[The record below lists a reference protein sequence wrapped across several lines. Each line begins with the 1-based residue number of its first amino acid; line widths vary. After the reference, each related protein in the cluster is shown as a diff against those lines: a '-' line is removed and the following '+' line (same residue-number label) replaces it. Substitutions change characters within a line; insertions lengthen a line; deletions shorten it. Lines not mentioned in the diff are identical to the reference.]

1 MNRQG
6 KVIACDG
13 NLAKVQL
20 VRHEACDH
28 CNACELGQEE
38 SIKVIEVEALNPL
51 GAKTGALVEIDMADQ
66 NVLVAAFIAYTIP
79 LIVLITTLVL
89 STTLLNFTPFA
100 GQAEVISAIL
110 SIAATAITYLVIK
123 KNDHRFKN
131 SGNYLASI
139 VSIVARR
146 EL

>member
-6 KVIACDG
+6 KVIALEGD
-13 NLAKVQL
+13 LARVQL
-20 VRHEACDH
+20 IRHEACDH

-38 SIKVIEVEALNPL
+38 STKVIEVEALNTL
-51 GAKTGALVEIDMADQ
+51 GAETGALVEIDMADQ
-66 NVLVAAFIAYTIP
+66 NVLMAAFIAYTIP
-79 LIVLITTLVL
+79 LIVLITTLVV
-89 STTLLNFTPFA
+89 STTLLKFTSFA

-110 SIAATAITYLVIK
+110 SIVTTAITYVVIK
-123 KNDHRFKN
+123 KNDHRFKK

-139 VSIVARR
+139 VKIVARR